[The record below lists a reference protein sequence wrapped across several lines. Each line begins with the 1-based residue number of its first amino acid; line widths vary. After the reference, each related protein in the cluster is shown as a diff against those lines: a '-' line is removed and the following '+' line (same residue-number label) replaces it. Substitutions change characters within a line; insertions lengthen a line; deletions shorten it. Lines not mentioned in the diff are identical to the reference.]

1 MWTANRSR
9 ADRILAAIELPA
21 LGLWL
26 GALCG
31 FAFVFAP
38 IAFRVVGAN
47 DVSRFAALTS
57 AILGSLTIVGYTCGS
72 IAIVVALVRSREA
85 GDRTFDFLRALLVI
99 LALALVWV
107 QSALIVPAMA
117 ATTDLHSAAY
127 HELHGRS
134 SLLYGGVVLLGFAAL
149 IMAAIRRET

>member
-38 IAFRVVGAN
+38 VAFRIVGTS

-57 AILGSLTIVGYTCGS
+57 AILGTLTIVGYICGS
-72 IAIVVALVRSREA
+72 IAVVVALVRSREA
-85 GDRTFDFLRALLVI
+85 GDRTFDFLRALLV
-99 LALALVWV
+99 LFALVLVWV
-107 QSALIVPAMA
+107 QSTLIIPAMA
-117 ATTDLHSAAY
+117 TTTDLHSAAY

-134 SLLYGGVVLLGFAAL
+134 SLLYGGVVLFGFVAL
-149 IMAAIRRET
+149 IMAAIRRES

>member
-1 MWTANRSR
+1 MWTANRSP
-9 ADRILAAIELPA
+9 ADRILAAIEVPA

-38 IAFRVVGAN
+38 VAFRTIGST

-57 AILGSLTIVGYTCGS
+57 SILGSLTMVGYICGG

-85 GDRTFDFLRALLVI
+85 GDRTFDFLRALLVV

-107 QSALIVPAMA
+107 QSALIIPAMA
-117 ATTDLHSAAY
+117 ATTDLQSAAY
-127 HELHGRS
+127 HDLHGRS
-134 SLLYGGVVLLGFAAL
+134 TLLYGGVVVLGFVAL
-149 IMAAIRRET
+149 IMAAIRRES